1 MAAFAARKAPLDAVC
16 KAMDADIIAFQEME
30 SFGRGADKNIN
41 LVRDWLL
48 SQNPDYA
55 AGANGDASVLPITQP
70 IF

>member
-1 MAAFAARKAPLDAVC
+1 
-16 KAMDADIIAFQEME
+16 MDADIIAFQEME